1 MVRKSFVY
9 EAEGARSGGAAVEI
23 ARIVLD
29 TGAVA
34 ELLDHLQVVV
44 DALAQAVGLQFL
56 TLVAEAAALFAQVEG
71 DLVDGRCR
79 AFLAGHEDVGRVY
92 VEALYLRQ
100 YHARMRVDGL
110 YLLHLVAPEHNPQLY
125 FLEREHDVNRVA
137 AHAETSRQQI
147 AVAAGVASPR
157 AGAGR
162 RCG

>member
-1 MVRKSFVY
+1 MT
-9 EAEGARSGGAAVEI
+9 RSH
-23 ARIVLD
+23 RRL
-29 TGAVA
+29 
-34 ELLDHLQVVV
+34 
-44 DALAQAVGLQFL
+44 
-56 TLVAEAAALFAQVEG
+56 AQVEG

-79 AFLAGHEDVGRVY
+79 ALLAGHEDVGRVY

-147 AVAAGVASPR
+147 AVAAGVERVHELAQEGVAVELLPR
-157 AGAGR
+157 LDVHYALSEVLGVAHAEDAR
-162 RCG
+162 HA